1 MAGMKSPKNLKI
13 FYLMT
18 RNVEIF
24 YDKVKCTHRNPLA
37 VARVLQT
44 MSNIPHGKSVHIVW
58 LALKVKV
65 VKMR

>member
-1 MAGMKSPKNLKI
+1 MAGMRSPKKFNI

-18 RNVEIF
+18 RNVETF
-24 YDKVKCTHRNPLA
+24 YDKVKCTHRNYLA

-44 MSNIPHGKSVHIVW
+44 MSNIPHGKSVHLVW
-58 LALKVKV
+58 WALKVKV